1 MSVCFQWIC
10 LQDVRASESRK
21 HSIMYRRMDLC
32 YPGTVL
38 IKSSNKFALLWG
50 EAQLCLPYVRL
61 RKKSKVKKKGDLGV
75 GTQI

>member
-1 MSVCFQWIC
+1 
-10 LQDVRASESRK
+10 
-21 HSIMYRRMDLC
+21 MYRRMDLC

-38 IKSSNKFALLWG
+38 IKSSNKFSLLWG
-50 EAQLCLPYVRL
+50 EAQCLPYVRL

>member
-1 MSVCFQWIC
+1 
-10 LQDVRASESRK
+10 
-21 HSIMYRRMDLC
+21 MYRRMDLC

-50 EAQLCLPYVRL
+50 EAQLCLPYVCL